1 MDNLI
6 DEIVFIIYD
15 NYNFKNPV
23 ELKLFLSKLYSKLE
37 IVENDSI
44 NIEDTDD
51 ESESDEEI
59 NSSDEDFIDE
69 GEEETS
75 DSDISDLEAEEL
87 KIIITG
93 GFSKIK

>member
-69 GEEETS
+69 GGEETS

>member
-23 ELKLFLSKLYSKLE
+23 ELKLFLNKLYSKLE

-69 GEEETS
+69 GGEETS